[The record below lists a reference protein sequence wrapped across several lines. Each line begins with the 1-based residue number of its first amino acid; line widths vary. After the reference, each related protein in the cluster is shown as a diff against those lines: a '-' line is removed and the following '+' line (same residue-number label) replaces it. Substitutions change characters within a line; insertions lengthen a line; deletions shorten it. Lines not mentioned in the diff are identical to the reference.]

1 MWWFALRNLMS
12 RPVRSLLAL
21 LGLTVAIMGMVGLF
35 SVAAG
40 LQATVDK
47 TFSRV
52 PGMVGMQPGAP
63 IPLFSKIPLEWAE
76 EIAALPGVRNI
87 SREVWARA
95 QLVEGKTTFNPP
107 RFIFGCDIVQMLK
120 LKVAVYRNDIVTGR
134 FLTPDDRGLPRC
146 VVSRAVADEY
156 HKSLGEALRV
166 DGYDLEIIGIY
177 ETNSLLLDVAIVT
190 TGETA
195 RAIAQF
201 DPKSMS
207 AVYVEPDGSVPQEE
221 LADVIRAKFR
231 GRLPNALAGNPLSLG
246 GDNPLAQLALSMVT
260 GAAATPKSEEPTQ
273 EVAEGL
279 EVRTVQEWGQR
290 IQEFSA
296 DLDIFLV
303 IMNSIGVVIALL
315 SILNTMLMSV
325 TERLTEFGVL
335 RANGWSAADVMRL
348 ILAESA
354 ILGLNGGILGC
365 GLGVI
370 GTWIINAQ
378 FPTKLNLY
386 ASPMVLVISL
396 IFSAVLGT
404 LGGLYPAWWAV
415 RRSPME
421 AIRRG

>member
-1 MWWFALRNLMS
+1 MWWFALRNLLS
-12 RPVRSLLAL
+12 RPVRSVLAL

-63 IPLFSKIPLEWAE
+63 IPLFSKIPLEWAD
-76 EIAALPGVRNI
+76 EIAALPGVRTV
-87 SREVWARA
+87 SREIWARA

-134 FLTPDDRGLPRC
+134 FLTPDDRGLPVC
-146 VVSRAVADEY
+146 VVSRTVADEY
-156 HKSLGEALRV
+156 HKSIGDTLRV
-166 DGYDLEIIGIY
+166 DGYDLELIGIY

-195 RAIAQF
+195 RAISQF
-201 DPKSMS
+201 EPSSMS
-207 AVYVEPDGSVPQEE
+207 AVYVEPDESVPQTE
-221 LADVIRAKFR
+221 LADIIRDKFR
-231 GRLPNALAGNPLSLG
+231 GRLPNALPANPLSLG

-260 GAAATPKSEEPTQ
+260 GAGPRSTDGEEK
-273 EVAEGL
+273 ENAEGL

-335 RANGWSAADVMRL
+335 RANGWSARDVMRL

-354 ILGLNGGILGC
+354 ILGVNGGLLGC
-365 GLGVI
+365 GFGVI

-396 IFSAVLGT
+396 IFSAILGT
-404 LGGLYPAWWAV
+404 IGGLYPAWWAV